1 MCFCLFSGPWAPC
14 ARPFSCFLSSLPV
27 LLIICAP
34 VPHCVSV
41 FLAILSSSCACSLPV
56 EHCLLACLPAHL
68 NSSPVCY
75 PVFLVW
81 PQSTPGL
88 LLRTVIWFIN
98 LFGQLS
104 CACVFFPVFWWDWR
118 FFCATCWAT
127 CWARVLFC
135 LNKLFKLNLLSG
147 QILITNMTIVGF
159 YLKQSSKICRWIYI
173 WHLVDFWL
181 KRLPCLSSVNSCI
194 WSVNSLYIASIMHF
208 KLLCSICLGEASSI
222 Y

>member
-1 MCFCLFSGPWAPC
+1 MGSLCPPLLLFPVVSACFADYLCTCSSLCQCLSCHFVQFLCLFSACWTLPVCGFWISACSFQFLTCLLSCFFGLTSVYPMITLTDCDLVYQPFWSAILC
-14 ARPFSCFLSSLPV
+14 LRFFSCV
-27 LLIICAP
+27 LVRLEIR
-34 VPHCVSV
+34 
-41 FLAILSSSCACSLPV
+41 LRY
-56 EHCLLACLPAHL
+56 LLA
-68 NSSPVCY
+68 
-75 PVFLVW
+75 
-81 PQSTPGL
+81 G
-88 LLRTVIWFIN
+88 
-98 LFGQLS
+98 
-104 CACVFFPVFWWDWR
+104 
-118 FFCATCWAT
+118 
-127 CWARVLFC
+127 VLFC

-159 YLKQSSKICRWIYI
+159 YSKQSSKICRWIYI